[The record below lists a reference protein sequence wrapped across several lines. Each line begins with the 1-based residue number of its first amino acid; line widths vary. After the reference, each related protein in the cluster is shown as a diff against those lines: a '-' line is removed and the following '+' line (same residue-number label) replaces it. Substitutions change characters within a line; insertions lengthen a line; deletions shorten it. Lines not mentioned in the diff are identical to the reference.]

1 MKRLTIAID
10 GPSGSGKS
18 TLGKRLARHFGYL
31 FIDTGAM
38 YRAVAWKALLAGVPL
53 DDAGRLE
60 EVARAIRFEVRRSG
74 EEALLLVDGEDL
86 TDRLRTPEVAQAAS
100 KVSVVPAVRRVLVQK
115 QQELGREGGVV
126 MDGRDI
132 GTVVF
137 PDAEIKLF
145 VDASAEERAR
155 RRWAEDRER
164 GLPSDL
170 PATVREIRE
179 RDHRDTTRED
189 SPLRRAPGAIGIDT
203 TGLSIDEV
211 YALVLD
217 YIRRRSPGHVHGTD

>member
-10 GPSGSGKS
+10 GPSSSGKS

-38 YRAVAWKALLAGVPL
+38 YRAVAWKALQAGVPL
-53 DDAGRLE
+53 DDTGRLE
-60 EVARAIRFEVRRSG
+60 AVARAIRFEVRRSG
-74 EEALLLVDGEDL
+74 EEAVLRVDGEDL
-86 TDRLRTPEVAQAAS
+86 TARLRTPEVAQGAS
-100 KVSVVPAVRRVLVQK
+100 RVSVVPAVRRVLVQK

-137 PDAEIKLF
+137 PDAEVKLF

>member
-18 TLGKRLARHFGYL
+18 TLGKRLARRFGYL

-38 YRAVAWKALLAGVPL
+38 YRAVAWKALQAGVPL
-53 DDAGRLE
+53 DDAERLE
-60 EVARAIRFEVRRSG
+60 AVARAIRFEVRRSG

-86 TDRLRTPEVAQAAS
+86 TARIRTPEVAQGAS

-137 PDAEIKLF
+137 PEAEIKLF

>member
-18 TLGKRLARHFGYL
+18 TLGKRLARRFGYL

-38 YRAVAWKALLAGVPL
+38 YRAVAWKALQAGVPL
-53 DDAGRLE
+53 DDAERLE
-60 EVARAIRFEVRRSG
+60 AVARAIRFEVRRSG

-86 TDRLRTPEVAQAAS
+86 TARIRTPEVAQGAS

-137 PDAEIKLF
+137 PEAEIKLF

-155 RRWAEDRER
+155 RRWAEDRAR

>member
-18 TLGKRLARHFGYL
+18 TLGKLLARRFGYL

-38 YRAVAWKALLAGVPL
+38 YRAVAWKALQAGVPL
-53 DDAGRLE
+53 DDAERLE
-60 EVARAIRFEVRRSG
+60 AVARAIRFEVRRSG

-86 TDRLRTPEVAQAAS
+86 TARIRTPEVAQGAS

-137 PDAEIKLF
+137 PEAEIKLF